1 MRIVAQ
7 LLVIIATAGL
17 LIGCG
22 DEPCAGQK
30 SCAKIEVKAPSASA
44 APARVETKPAETK
57 PAVPPPPPAK
67 EPKAEETPAAEP
79 AKEASKEKGKLI
91 VVTNE
96 ANYEKDKDVINFIAT
111 RGVAIERIS
120 PADFDKYKS
129 EKYILVLGGPG
140 EGEGLG
146 DIVKQLLSPDEVSF
160 VSQMGNKELYLK
172 TDKYSSGQ
180 QIIVIAG
187 CDADATFRQFVN
199 SKDKWWGYISSWFN
213 IELSHDEVYGY

>member
-1 MRIVAQ
+1 MRTAMQ
-7 LLVIIATAGL
+7 LLVIITIAGL
-17 LIGCG
+17 LTGC
-22 DEPCAGQK
+22 DEPQCANKKQGDK
-30 SCAKIEVKAPSASA
+30 PCAKIEVKAPCSK
-44 APARVETKPAETK
+44 APAPAPVE
-57 PAVPPPPPAK
+57 
-67 EPKAEETPAAEP
+67 EPKTETAPTAEP
-79 AKEASKEKGKLI
+79 AKEAVKAKGKLI

-96 ANYEKDKDVINFIAT
+96 TNYEKDKDVINFIAT
-111 RGVAIERIS
+111 RGVAVERIA
-120 PADFDKYKS
+120 PADFEKYKT

-146 DIVKQLLSPDEVSF
+146 DIVKQLLSPDEVNF

>member
-1 MRIVAQ
+1 MSMRIVAQ
-7 LLVIIATAGL
+7 LLVIITLVGFL
-17 LIGCG
+17 TGCG
-22 DEPCAGQK
+22 EKPCAGQK
-30 SCAKIEVKAPSASA
+30 SCAKIEVKAPCASA
-44 APARVETKPAETK
+44 APARVETKPATD
-57 PAVPPPPPAK
+57 AVPPPPTVE

-111 RGVAIERIS
+111 RGVNIERVR
-120 PADFDKYKS
+120 PADFEKYKA

-146 DIVKQLLSPDEVSF
+146 DIVKQLLSADEVNF